1 MNEAANANLFSR
13 LFDGLDDP
21 KRLAIET
28 RDGTRISYGD
38 LIARAGQMANVLVAR
53 GVKPGDRVAVQ
64 VEKSVTNIVLYL
76 ATVRAGAV
84 YLPLNTAY
92 TLNELDY
99 FIGDA
104 EPALVVCDP
113 SKAEGLA
120 PVAAKVKAKVDTL
133 GPDGNGSLT
142 EAADKASSEFTTV
155 PRASDDLAAILY
167 TSGTTG
173 RSKGAMLTHDNLA
186 SNSLSLVDYW
196 RFTDKDA
203 LIHAL
208 PIYHTHGLFVA
219 TNVTLFAR
227 ASMIFLPKLDPDLII
242 KLMARATV
250 LMGVP
255 TFYTRLLQNP
265 ALSRETTRHM
275 RLFISGSAPL
285 LAETHREWSART
297 GHAVLERYGMT
308 ETNMNTSNPYDG
320 ERVPGAVGFPLP
332 GVAVRVTEPETGK
345 ELPRDEIGMI
355 EVKGPNVFKGYW
367 RMPEKTKSE
376 FRPDGF
382 FITGDLGKIDDKG
395 YVHILGRGK
404 DLVISGG
411 FNVYPKEIETE
422 IDAMPGVIESAVI
435 GVPHA
440 DFGEGVT
447 AVLVCNKGADV
458 SEASVLKALDGR
470 LAKFKMPKRVFV
482 VDELPRNTMGKVQ
495 KNILRDT
502 YKDIYAKK

>member
-1 MNEAANANLFSR
+1 MNHAANANLFSR
-13 LFDGLDDP
+13 LFDGLDTP
-21 KRLAIET
+21 ARLAIET
-28 RDGTRISYGD
+28 QDGAHISYGE

-53 GVKPGDRVAVQ
+53 GVGPGDRVAVQ
-64 VEKSVTNIVLYL
+64 VEKSVANIVLYL

-104 EPALVVCDP
+104 EPSLVVCDP
-113 SKAEGLA
+113 AKAEGLA
-120 PVAAKVKAKVDTL
+120 PIAAKVKAKVETL
-133 GPDGNGSLT
+133 GADGKGSLT
-142 EAADKASSEFTTV
+142 DAAEKASSAFATV
-155 PRASDDLAAILY
+155 PRTNDDLAAILY

-186 SNSLSLVDYW
+186 SNSLSLVGYW
-196 RFTDKDA
+196 RFTDKDV

-219 TNVTLFAR
+219 TNVTLFSR

-265 ALSRETTRHM
+265 ALSRETTKHM

-332 GVAVRVTEPETGK
+332 GVTVRVTEPETGK

-411 FNVYPKEIETE
+411 FNVYPKEIESE

-447 AVLVCNKGADV
+447 AVLVCNKDVDITEGA
-458 SEASVLKALDGR
+458 VLKALDGR

-495 KNILRDT
+495 KNVLRDT